1 MKIKSLVTNAL
12 IAALYVVVT
21 WLIVPFGF
29 THIQFRI
36 SELFNHLIVFNK
48 KYFFGIVLGVF
59 FANLFFS
66 PIVAYDLLFGLSHTI
81 LSLLI
86 TIFIS
91 RYIKNKIALMA
102 INTVVFSFNM
112 FIIAIMLK
120 LILEVDLPFG
130 FIWFTT
136 AVGEFIV
143 MAIAIPIVYALGKRL
158 KFKELV

>member
-1 MKIKSLVTNAL
+1 MNSKTLVTNAL

-21 WLIVPFGF
+21 WLITPFGF

-81 LSLLI
+81 LSLLV
-86 TIFIS
+86 TILSSRFIE
-91 RYIKNKIALMA
+91 NKFALMA
-102 INTVVFSFNM
+102 INTVAFSFNM
-112 FIIAIMLK
+112 FIISIMLK
-120 LILEVDLPFG
+120 LVLEVDLSFA
-130 FIWFTT
+130 FIWLTT
-136 AVGEFIV
+136 AAGEFIV
-143 MAIAIPIVYALGKRL
+143 MVVSIPIVYALNKRL
-158 KFKELV
+158 KFQKLV

>member
-1 MKIKSLVTNAL
+1 MNAKSLVTNAL

-36 SELFNHLIVFNK
+36 SELFNHLVVFNK

-66 PIVAYDLLFGLSHTI
+66 PMVAYDLMFGLSHTA

-86 TIFIS
+86 TIYVGK
-91 RYIKNKIALMA
+91 YIKNKWVLMSLN
-102 INTVVFSFNM
+102 IIIFSFNM
-112 FIIAIMLK
+112 FIIALMLK
-120 LILEVDLPFG
+120 LVLAIDLSFG
-130 FIWFTT
+130 FIWITT
-136 AVGEFIV
+136 AAGEFIV
-143 MAIAIPIVYALGKRL
+143 MAVAMPIVYALNKRL
-158 KFKELV
+158 KFSQLV